1 MLLLRFLWAILE
13 HWKGALMGGLG
24 AAIVVAILH
33 YTGKAETRDVGRA
46 VLLFTF
52 LSGCF
57 FAWKEQ
63 YQEVLRLKAE
73 KEHGL
78 RLKITGPGDSGLPSL
93 SVTLE
98 NPAQGL
104 PVCLRDCSVRVQFL
118 MGQPLVLRGAWN
130 NRGGNDL
137 LRRPMQPGSSR
148 DVGIDA
154 SRPAGDTHLDA
165 DWQSANYSVV
175 ATDSEGRAITAGFTL
190 PTQQLPAGPV
200 SRAPS
205 RLGH

>member
-1 MLLLRFLWAILE
+1 MPLLRFLWAILE
-13 HWKGALMGGLG
+13 HWKGALMGGFG
-24 AAIVVAILH
+24 AAIVAAILH
-33 YTGKAETRDVGRA
+33 YTGKAETSDLGRA

-52 LSGCF
+52 VSGCF

-73 KEHGL
+73 KAHGL
-78 RLKITGPGDSGLPSL
+78 RLRITGPGDTGLPSL

-104 PVCLRDCSVRVQFL
+104 PVCLRDCSIRVQFP

-130 NRGGNDL
+130 NRGGDDL
-137 LRRPMQPGSSR
+137 IRRPMQPGSSR
-148 DVGIDA
+148 DIGIDA
-154 SRPAGDTHLDA
+154 SRPAGDTHSDA
-165 DWQSANYSVV
+165 DWASANYTVE
-175 ATDSEGRAITAGFTL
+175 ATDSEGRPVATVLTL
-190 PTQQLPAGPV
+190 PGQQLPPAPAA
-200 SRAPS
+200 RAAT